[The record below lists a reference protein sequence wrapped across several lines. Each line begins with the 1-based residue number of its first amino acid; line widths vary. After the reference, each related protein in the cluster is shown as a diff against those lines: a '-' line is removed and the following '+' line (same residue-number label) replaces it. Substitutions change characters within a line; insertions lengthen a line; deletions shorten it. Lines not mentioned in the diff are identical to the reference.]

1 MNLLTP
7 VSQLNRVGKTT
18 AKKLE
23 RLGVRNAQDLLYYFP
38 FRYDDFRH
46 IVPIANLKEDEP
58 VTVCAVVEIINNRR
72 SFRSRKNITEALVS
86 DKTGSL
92 RIVWFNQ
99 PFLVKN
105 IKPGEILYFSGK
117 VKKDMLGPQLVSP
130 GYEKFKKEETTHT
143 ARLVPI
149 YPLTYGISEK
159 QLRFLI
165 SQVLPLAEKMPDW
178 LPDEILEQEDL
189 IPLPHAI
196 KGIHFP
202 ADECDLKQSTD
213 RLKFDELFLLQMK
226 AELARRDKAL
236 KYAPALKFLEKEVKD
251 FVASLPFTLTK
262 AQKISA
268 WEILQDIAREIPMN
282 RLVSGDV
289 GSGKT
294 VVAAMALY
302 NTALNGFQGVMMAPT
317 EILAR
322 QHYDSL
328 CKLFRG
334 LNISIGLL
342 TANSA
347 ESGAAEKKEERQ
359 VRADEKKQKVS
370 LSAKAAKQKKAVIA
384 GMKNG
389 QVNIIVGTH
398 ALLSEG
404 VDFNKLG
411 LVIVDEQHRFGVQQ
425 RKIIKEKGKSAHF
438 LSMTATPIPRSL
450 ALIIYGD
457 LDVSVINELPPGR
470 KKILT
475 RLVEPAKR
483 PQAYDFIR
491 QQIKKGRQAFVIC
504 PMIEEAGQTAGE
516 GNIAISAYSPAG
528 EKKSVMKE
536 YEKLAKHIFPDLRV
550 AYLHGKLKAAE
561 KEKIMREFK
570 AGNLDILVS
579 TSVVEVGVDIP
590 NASVMMVEG
599 AGLFGLAQ
607 LHQFRGRV
615 GRSQHQSYCL
625 LFTDAGA
632 PRALERLKFFE
643 NHHDGFKLAEKDL
656 EMRGPGE
663 VYGTE
668 QSGMMNL
675 RLAKLTDYELI
686 KKARLAAQNTIGMIG
701 KFPVLLEKIQKWE
714 ESVHLE

>member
-1 MNLLTP
+1 MNLSTP
-7 VSQLNRVGKTT
+7 VFQLNRVGKTT

-23 RLGVRNAQDLLYYFP
+23 RLGVRTAGDLLYYFP

-46 IVPIANLKEDEP
+46 IVPISGLKEDEP
-58 VTVCAVVEIINNRR
+58 VTVCAVVEIISNRR
-72 SFRSRKNITEALVS
+72 SYRSRKNITEALVS

-105 IKPGEILYFSGK
+105 IKPGEVLYFSGK

-130 GYEKFKKEETTHT
+130 SYEKFRKEETTHT

-165 SQVLPLAEKMPDW
+165 SQVLPLAEEIPDW
-178 LPDEILEQEDL
+178 LPEEILEQEDFA
-189 IPLPHAI
+189 PLPQAI

-202 ADECDLKQSTD
+202 VDETDLKQSTD

-236 KYAPALKFLEKEVKD
+236 KHAPALKFFEKEVKD
-251 FVASLPFTLTK
+251 FVANLPFSLTK
-262 AQKISA
+262 AQKISS

-302 NTALNGFQGVMMAPT
+302 DTALNGFQGVMMAPT

-328 CKLFRG
+328 MKLFVG
-334 LNISIGLL
+334 KNISVGLYTGGRKIIGGE
-342 TANSA
+342 TVKNKNIAM
-347 ESGAAEKKEERQ
+347 EKI
-359 VRADEKKQKVS
+359 RAGKINV
-370 LSAKAAKQKKAVIA
+370 
-384 GMKNG
+384 
-389 QVNIIVGTH
+389 IVGTH

-404 VDFNKLG
+404 VDFYKLG

-425 RKIIKEKGKSAHF
+425 RKIIKEKGKASHF

-450 ALIIYGD
+450 ALMIYGD

-504 PMIEEAGQTAGE
+504 PMIEDAAPPENGE
-516 GNIAISAYSPAG
+516 RALVPIRYSPVG

-536 YEKLAKHIFPDLRV
+536 YEKLSKHVFPDLRV
-550 AYLHGKLKAAE
+550 AYLHGRMKAVE

-570 AGNLDILVS
+570 DGNLDVLVS

-625 LFTDAGA
+625 LFTDSDA

-686 KKARLAAQNTIGMIG
+686 KKARSAAQNTALKIE
-701 KFPVLLEKIQKWE
+701 KYPLLLEKIKKWE

>member
-18 AKKLE
+18 SKKLE
-23 RLGVRNAQDLLYYFP
+23 RLGIRNAKDLLYYFP
-38 FRYDDFRH
+38 FRYEDFRH
-46 IVPIANLKEDEP
+46 IVPIADLKEDEP

-130 GYEKFKKEETTHT
+130 SYEKFKKEETTHT

-165 SQVLPLAEKMPDW
+165 SQVLPLAEKLPDW

-189 IPLPHAI
+189 IPLPYAI

-202 ADECDLKQSTD
+202 VDEYDLKQSTD

-226 AELARRDKAL
+226 AELARREKAL
-236 KYAPALKFLEKEVKD
+236 KHAPVLKFYEKEVKD

-268 WEILQDIAREIPMN
+268 WEILQDIAKATPMN

-294 VVAAMALY
+294 VVAALALY
-302 NTALNGFQGVMMAPT
+302 GTALNGSQGVMMAPT

-334 LNISIGLL
+334 LNVNIGLL
-342 TANSA
+342 TAGSA
-347 ESGAAEKKEERQ
+347 ELCGAEKMKDKKTHANEKKRKPTATAVAAE
-359 VRADEKKQKVS
+359 QKR
-370 LSAKAAKQKKAVIA
+370 LLIDRL
-384 GMKNG
+384 KNG
-389 QVNIIVGTH
+389 QVSIIVGTH
-398 ALLSEG
+398 ALLSKG
-404 VDFNKLG
+404 VDFSRPG

-425 RKIIKEKGKSAHF
+425 RKIIKEKGKMVHF

-450 ALIIYGD
+450 ALMIYGD

-483 PQAYDFIR
+483 PQAYEFIR

-504 PMIEEAGQTAGE
+504 PLIEETESGE
-516 GNIAISAYSPAG
+516 GIISIPANYFSAG
-528 EKKSVMKE
+528 EKKSVMRE
-536 YEKLAKHIFPDLRV
+536 YEKLKKQVFPDLRV
-550 AYLHGKLKAAE
+550 GYLHGKLKAAE
-561 KEKIMREFK
+561 KEKIMRDFK
-570 AGNLDILVS
+570 VGVLDVLVS

-599 AGLFGLAQ
+599 ADRFGLAQ

-625 LFTDAGA
+625 LFTDSDS

-686 KKARLAAQNTIGMIG
+686 KKARTAAQNTIGKIE
-701 KFPVLLEKIQKWE
+701 KFPFLLEKIQNWE